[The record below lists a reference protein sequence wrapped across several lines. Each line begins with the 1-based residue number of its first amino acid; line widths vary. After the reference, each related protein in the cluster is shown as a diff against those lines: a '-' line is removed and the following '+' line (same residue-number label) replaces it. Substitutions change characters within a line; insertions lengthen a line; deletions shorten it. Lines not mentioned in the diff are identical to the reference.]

1 MSDGPQADNRAH
13 AAVRDA
19 LLGLQDNV
27 VRAAFIGHFQEQL
40 DSFERTMTY
49 VYERWLRFESDFAK
63 DHDSAI
69 VVGTLFTVVA
79 RALLSMK
86 LLMLGQLTMSGSAQR
101 QACEALGLA
110 FLCAQRDWPYRQ
122 QTWDGQFSTNK
133 AVGLVIKRS
142 AELGLDASALETLRQ
157 AQSFYNQFSHPTV
170 LAMADLINL
179 NGGGHHLGASFDRH
193 KVEFYEKD
201 LISRLGFAGILANAI
216 DGVDQQMR
224 RWPQFRT

>member
-1 MSDGPQADNRAH
+1 
-13 AAVRDA
+13 
-19 LLGLQDNV
+19 
-27 VRAAFIGHFQEQL
+27 
-40 DSFERTMTY
+40 MTD
-49 VYERWLRFESDFAK
+49 VYDRWLRFESDFAK

-110 FLCAQRDWPYRQ
+110 FLCARRDWPYRQ

>member
-1 MSDGPQADNRAH
+1 
-13 AAVRDA
+13 
-19 LLGLQDNV
+19 
-27 VRAAFIGHFQEQL
+27 
-40 DSFERTMTY
+40 
-49 VYERWLRFESDFAK
+49 
-63 DHDSAI
+63 
-69 VVGTLFTVVA
+69 
-79 RALLSMK
+79 
-86 LLMLGQLTMSGSAQR
+86 
-101 QACEALGLA
+101 
-110 FLCAQRDWPYRQ
+110 
-122 QTWDGQFSTNK
+122 
-133 AVGLVIKRS
+133 VGLVIKRS